1 MEFLE
6 YLKKE
11 LKELSEV
18 YTDDAKAYRQQGEE
32 SSAEIQYEIGIL
44 LDLLVDILSEYK
56 SQKENHPSLNS
67 VD

>member
-1 MEFLE
+1 MELLE

-11 LKELSEV
+11 LKELSQV
-18 YTDDAKAYRQQGEE
+18 YTNDARAFRREGEE